1 LRVTFPTAS
10 LAPPTILAELASRAL
25 LSTTAVRVAVVI
37 FVTLLTAS
45 PASDPTN
52 AVSVM
57 PDTSSAVQLVSPAQA
72 PTAPTAPLL
81 QLALAARLVT
91 S

>member
-1 LRVTFPTAS
+1 
-10 LAPPTILAELASRAL
+10 
-25 LSTTAVRVAVVI
+25 
-37 FVTLLTAS
+37 
-45 PASDPTN
+45 
-52 AVSVM
+52 M